1 MRVLVSGSSGLIG
14 RAVCDAL
21 RARGDAVVRLVRRA
35 PDSADDTGWDP
46 VAGTLEPTD
55 LAGVD
60 GVVHL
65 AGAGIGDRRW
75 SPARREEIVTSRV
88 RSTEVL
94 ARALAAMATPP
105 AVLVNA
111 SAVGIYGDRG
121 EEELTEASALGTGFL
136 ADLCRAWE
144 AATESASAAGVR
156 VVRLRSGVVLAAHG
170 GALARQLPLFRLG
183 MGGRLGGGRQW
194 MSWITLRDETAVILR
209 ALDDAALHGPVN
221 AAAPAPVTNRAFTR
235 ALGSA
240 LHRPV
245 VASVPA
251 AALKIALGAGVAKE
265 VVLASQRVLPARL
278 GDIGFLFQDPDIDGA
293 LSWALAH

>member
-1 MRVLVSGSSGLIG
+1 
-14 RAVCDAL
+14 
-21 RARGDAVVRLVRRA
+21 VRRA
-35 PDSADDTGWDP
+35 PQNADETGWDP
-46 VAGTLEPTD
+46 AAGTLDPAD

-75 SPARREEIVTSRV
+75 SPARRREIVTSRV

-94 ARALAAMATPP
+94 ARALAAMASPP
-105 AVLVNA
+105 TVLVNA

-121 EEELTEASALGTGFL
+121 DEQLTEASALGTGFL
-136 ADLCRAWE
+136 AELCRAWE
-144 AATESASAAGVR
+144 AATEPASAAGVR

-183 MGGRLGGGRQW
+183 VGGRLGSGRQW
-194 MSWITLRDETAVILR
+194 MSWITLRDESAAILR
-209 ALDDAALHGPVN
+209 ALDDAALEGPVN
-221 AAAPAPVTNRAFTR
+221 AAAPVPVTNRDFTR

-245 VASVPA
+245 VAAVPR
-251 AALKIALGAGVAKE
+251 AALTIALGAGVAKE
-265 VVLASQRVLPARL
+265 VVLASQRVLPAKL
-278 GDIGFLFQDPDIDGA
+278 EEIGFSFRDPEIDGA
-293 LSWALAH
+293 LGWVLAR

>member
-21 RARGDAVVRLVRRA
+21 RARGDDPVRLVRRA
-35 PDSADDTGWDP
+35 PEHADETGWDP
-46 VAGTLEPTD
+46 VAGTLDPGA

-75 SPARREEIVTSRV
+75 SPARRQEIVTSRV

-94 ARALAAMATPP
+94 ARALAAVGTPP

-121 EEELTEASALGTGFL
+121 DEELTETSALGSGFL
-136 ADLCRAWE
+136 AELCRAWE
-144 AATESASAAGVR
+144 AATEPAAAAGVR
-156 VVRLRSGVVLAAHG
+156 VVRLRSGVVLSAHG
-170 GALARQLPLFRLG
+170 GALARQLSLFRLG
-183 MGGRLGGGRQW
+183 VGGRLGSGRQW
-194 MSWITLRDETAVILR
+194 LSWITLRDQTAVILC
-209 ALDDAALHGPVN
+209 ALDDASLHGPVN
-221 AAAPAPVTNRAFTR
+221 AAAPAPVTNRTFTR

-245 VASVPA
+245 VAAVPA
-251 AALKIALGAGVAKE
+251 VALKIALGAGVAEE
-265 VVLASQRVLPARL
+265 VVLASQRALPARL
-278 GDIGFLFQDPDIDGA
+278 GEIGFSFRDPDIDGA
-293 LSWALAH
+293 LGWALAH